1 MKCCILGI
9 ERQGRWNRVDIYL
22 DSYMITCFWIHLVCL
37 KVTAALMGQ
46 GREPRRGQKTVV
58 AALVCTVIDTI
69 LTVVAVIEG
78 KRGGVPIVFGVVLVE
93 LFFAARIAFG
103 KKNSIHNGLKLLCV
117 TALMAGVFQI
127 LPLRNAGLFCLVGT
141 FLLPALCHGIA
152 TIFRGRQTGVWMYE
166 AKLCQRNEEKRLSAF
181 MDTGNRLRFF
191 GSDLPVVLVDE
202 AYLNEWI
209 KAAEYNMPQKLVFI
223 PYKGV
228 GGKGLLR
235 GVRLL
240 LEVSLQDGEAIHGE
254 VAAVAA
260 EHRLF
265 RGCDYQMILQ
275 PEVLT
280 MKGVSDTQEG
290 VHNVI

>member
-1 MKCCILGI
+1 M
-9 ERQGRWNRVDIYL
+9 V
-22 DSYMITCFWIHLVCL
+22 TCFWIHLLCL
-37 KVTAALMGQ
+37 TVTRALTELRNEKNRKRKTVTAAL
-46 GREPRRGQKTVV
+46 
-58 AALVCTVIDTI
+58 LCTAIDTAI
-69 LTVVAVIEG
+69 MMITSSTEQTCKI
-78 KRGGVPIVFGVVLVE
+78 PIVFGSVALEVFL
-93 LFFAARIAFG
+93 AAWIAYG
-103 KKNSIHNGLKLLCV
+103 KKNSIHNSLRLLGIS
-117 TALMAGVFQI
+117 AFMAGVFQM
-127 LPLRNAGLFCLVGT
+127 LPMRNAGLFCLAGT
-141 FLLPALCHGIA
+141 LLLPMFLRGIT
-152 TIFRGRQTGVWMYE
+152 TIFRGKQTGVWMYE
-166 AKLCQRNEEKRLSAF
+166 AKLCQKNEEKSLSAF
-181 MDTGNRLRFF
+181 LDTGNRLRFY
-191 GSDLPVVLVDE
+191 GSNIPVVLVDE

-209 KAAEYNMPQKLVFI
+209 KAAEYDMPQKLVFI

-240 LEVSLQDGEAIHGE
+240 LEVSLRDGEAIHGE

-280 MKGVSDTQEG
+280 MKCVTDTQEG